1 MHALPGNKKSM
12 VSKREMVIGAAAL
25 VVGLGIGMMGGSEI
39 ERGRDYKQH
48 AKEGRGG
55 AMMMD
60 HDMDDMAGMN
70 GMAGHGDMSM
80 DAMMESMMQN
90 MKGKSGEALEK
101 AFLDDMIAHHAG
113 AVEMAALL
121 KQGTKRQE
129 LIDFSN
135 AIIDVQT
142 KEIEQ
147 MREWR
152 KTWYAPEQI

>member
-1 MHALPGNKKSM
+1 M
-12 VSKREMVIGAAAL
+12 VSKREVVIGAAAL

-39 ERGRDYKQH
+39 ERGRDYKEH
-48 AKEGRGG
+48 AREAQGEG
-55 AMMMD
+55 MMMRHDD
-60 HDMDDMAGMN
+60 HDME

-80 DAMMESMMQN
+80 DAMMESMLGN

-129 LIDFSN
+129 LIDFSD
-135 AIIDVQT
+135 AIINVQT

-152 KTWYAPEQI
+152 KTWFVPERM

>member
-1 MHALPGNKKSM
+1 M
-12 VSKREMVIGAAAL
+12 VSKREVVIGAAAL

-48 AKEGRGG
+48 AKEGRGD

-60 HDMDDMAGMN
+60 HDMAGMN

-152 KTWYAPEQI
+152 KTWYTPERM